1 MPGITAFHCKADA
14 APEPRNPGAGGW
26 HRPPGVIA
34 TRPRR
39 ATKSFIAT
47 CRRVFAG
54 SCISEEIL
62 STTHASPCW
71 PFRRADLANRLQSA
85 LRASLCI
92 GVAACVWECAELST
106 VPRKNGLTAA
116 PHCVSAPAA
125 GTAATGSEESQGSA
139 DEDLPGASTGAG
151 SVALSGAAFHSLP
164 STTLLRHASFAAI
177 KPGLRARGISF
188 QSERSLTS
196 VDGVATGAVTG
207 AIATGCSLGSA
218 RFAIRA
224 VQPSSG
230 VDPREARVPQAS
242 SIWAGCAAGL
252 LHGSARETSAGSRS
266 SAFAVA
272 WSSPK
277 AAHASAAFSRPEW
290 TSRNSCRSGGRD
302 MAIPLSMQNREA

>member
-1 MPGITAFHCKADA
+1 MLV
-14 APEPRNPGAGGW
+14 
-26 HRPPGVIA
+26 HRPLNRICAQPDGFGSGRCLESRRAADGGHPDGRLGREVPLRATVEGRASSARRGRSGYAGLRREPGVGG
-34 TRPRR
+34 RSLVGRLDRR
-39 ATKSFIAT
+39 
-47 CRRVFAG
+47 RFA
-54 SCISEEIL
+54 
-62 STTHASPCW
+62 
-71 PFRRADLANRLQSA
+71 A
-85 LRASLCI
+85 L
-92 GVAACVWECAELST
+92 
-106 VPRKNGLTAA
+106 N
-116 PHCVSAPAA
+116 
-125 GTAATGSEESQGSA
+125 
-139 DEDLPGASTGAG
+139 GASFQ
-151 SVALSGAAFHSLP
+151 SVPVRA
-164 STTLLRHASFAAI
+164 LLRQASFAAI

-230 VDPREARVPQAS
+230 VDPREARAPQAS

-290 TSRNSCRSGGRD
+290 TSRNRFRSGGRD
-302 MAIPLSMQNREA
+302 MAIPLSMQN